1 MDIDGFKDNLR
12 HLSVDQVFD
21 RCILTG
27 SCAQLADVVT
37 HGVRNS
43 ISERFEVEYNNVIV
57 VGSANLGFSIKP
69 KKRYV
74 PFGEDSDVDVAI
86 VCDRLF
92 DKVWREIYL
101 YEKSGAYWES
111 KVSFRK
117 YLSRGWIRPD
127 MLPPSDVFDFSN
139 DWWDYF
145 SSMRVEGCD
154 YKITGGIYYSHF
166 FLRQYQTICIE
177 QCKMELI

>member
-1 MDIDGFKDNLR
+1 M
-12 HLSVDQVFD
+12 FD

-27 SCAQLADVVT
+27 SCSELEDDIT
-37 HGVRNS
+37 HGVRSS
-43 ISERFEVEYNNVIV
+43 ISKKFAVEYNNVVI

-74 PFGEDSDVDVAI
+74 EFGDESDVDVAI

-92 DKVWREIYL
+92 ERVWHEIYL
-101 YEKSGAYWES
+101 YDKSGALWE
-111 KVSFRK
+111 KKGSFRK

-127 MLPPSDVFDFSN
+127 LLPASSVFEFSN
-139 DWWDYF
+139 DWWEYF
-145 SSMRVEGCD
+145 SGLRVDGCPF
-154 YKITGGIYYSHF
+154 KITAGIYHSHF

-177 QCKMELI
+177 QCKMELC